1 MQRLLLPNMI
11 SWLFPASEK
20 ELLNGLILL
29 NVAFLRDFL
38 HHPKKIVASQI
49 YSLPSH
55 SVIARAVVFP
65 HCEAREERS
74 EKKVLMEKLLKCL
87 IENQFNN

>member
-1 MQRLLLPNMI
+1 MI

-20 ELLNGLILL
+20 ELLNGLIIL
-29 NVAFLRDFL
+29 NVAFSRDFL

-65 HCEAREERS
+65 HYEAREERS
-74 EKKVLMEKLLKCL
+74 ERKK
-87 IENQFNN
+87 F